1 VIAFEAVL
9 EISARNRQIW
19 PTVRWCNRQPRRSA
33 KRKLITDELER
44 LLEQEARDATGKTW
58 ATVIA
63 EALLNQAGM
72 GDMSKADCRR
82 ALNETYESFLVAVA
96 GGSILGKATNQHA
109 TKGPCVIL

>member
-9 EISARNRQIW
+9 EISARNRQIC
-19 PTVRWCNRQPRRSA
+19 PTVRVQAQPRRSA

-44 LLEQEARDATGKTW
+44 LLEQEAPDATGKTW

-72 GDMSKADCRR
+72 GDMSKADCGRGI
-82 ALNETYESFLVAVA
+82 E
-96 GGSILGKATNQHA
+96 
-109 TKGPCVIL
+109 

>member
-1 VIAFEAVL
+1 MIAFEAVL

-19 PTVRWCNRQPRRSA
+19 PTVRVQAQPRRSA
-33 KRKLITDELER
+33 KGKLITDELER
-44 LLEQEARDATGKTW
+44 LWEQEAPDAIGKTW

-63 EALLNQAGM
+63 EALLNQGGM
-72 GDMSKADCRR
+72 ATGARQIVVG
-82 ALNETYESFLVAVA
+82 ALNQTYESFLVAVA